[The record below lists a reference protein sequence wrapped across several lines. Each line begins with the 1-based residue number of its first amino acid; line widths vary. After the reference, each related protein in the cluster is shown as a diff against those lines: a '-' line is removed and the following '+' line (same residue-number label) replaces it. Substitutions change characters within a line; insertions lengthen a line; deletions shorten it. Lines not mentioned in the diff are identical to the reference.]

1 MQNILCIRKE
11 ASTLQSLD
19 MDMMYYYSTM
29 VGVVVS
35 GLQKNLSM
43 SVCLVLYLQMS
54 MNVVLLTLCV
64 HCKTNID

>member
-54 MNVVLLTLCV
+54 MNVVLLTL
-64 HCKTNID
+64 

>member
-54 MNVVLLTLCV
+54 MNVVLLTLWCSL
-64 HCKTNID
+64 

>member
-11 ASTLQSLD
+11 TSTLQSLD

-54 MNVVLLTLCV
+54 MNVVLLTL
-64 HCKTNID
+64 